1 MPLLVLFVFGAVV
14 LGAGAM
20 LSPAWPTAQPRVGLA
35 ATLALALIIGGAVFW
50 AMAFGWDTLV
60 IDYMLFA
67 LIIGI
72 FLGGTLS
79 FGQSRAE
86 KQGEVLL
93 DSEQGWPGPED
104 LIFFGI
110 VALLL
115 AIPPLFLQPVENAN
129 TTQLAAAALTARDE
143 RTFDFPV
150 VLGVGDADD
159 EAANV
164 LYPPGYSAL
173 SAYLSQQLSQTPE
186 LVQLAVAAVIAL
198 LCVWLMYDLGA
209 ELGDKY
215 LGRAMAVALLFIPGF
230 WMLYLNGHYT
240 ALLGMAFTLAFLIY
254 AYRVWRHGKAPDM
267 IGAGLLLGA
276 TIIAEPNAFPLAL
289 AGYIAVILAEVVG
302 RREPLTGRGLL
313 LGAAVPVIALI
324 ATAPWLLNGLLPNQ
338 DAPRY
343 LLDSGRGGD
352 VLAILAFHGIGLIA
366 LAALGLWTTSRPTEG
381 ETGRQRFVL
390 AVGLG
395 AWGVIAA
402 LLFDYGAIL
411 PLALLA
417 GFGLLWLWEKVM
429 TPRGRTFVITAGLGL
444 ALFGFVSV
452 ILAGSMT
459 F

>member
-35 ATLALALIIGGAVFW
+35 ATLALALIMGGAVFW

-104 LIFFGI
+104 LIFLGI

-115 AIPPLFLQPVENAN
+115 AIPPLFLQPANNAN
-129 TTQLAAAALTARDE
+129 TQQLGAAALAARDE
-143 RTFDFPV
+143 RTFEAPLV
-150 VLGVGDADD
+150 VGVVDGDA
-159 EAANV
+159 ETA

-186 LVQLAVAAVIAL
+186 LVQFAVAAVIAL
-198 LCVWLMYDLGA
+198 LCVWLTYDLGA
-209 ELGDKY
+209 ELRDKR
-215 LGRAMAVALLFIPGF
+215 LGRAMAVALVFIPGF
-230 WMLYLNGHYT
+230 WMIYLNGHYT
-240 ALLGMAFTLAFLIY
+240 ALLGLAFTLAFLIY
-254 AYRVWRHGKAPDM
+254 AYRVWRYGLIPDM

-289 AGYIAVILAEVVG
+289 VGYAALILAEVTG
-302 RREPLTGRGLL
+302 RREPLVRRTLL
-313 LGAAVPVIALI
+313 MGAALPVIALA
-324 ATAPWLLNGLLPNQ
+324 ATSPWLFNGLLPNQ
-338 DAPRY
+338 DAARY

-352 VLAILAFHGIGLIA
+352 VLALVAFHGVGLIV
-366 LAALGLWTTSRPTEG
+366 LAALGLWTTRTD
-381 ETGRQRFVL
+381 ETNAQHFVL
-390 AVGLG
+390 AVGLC
-395 AWGVIAA
+395 AWGIIAA

-417 GFGLLWLWEKVM
+417 GFGLLWLWENVM
-429 TPRGRTFVITAGLGL
+429 IPRGRTFVMMSGLGL
-444 ALFGFVSV
+444 ALFGLVNIIV
-452 ILAGSMT
+452 ILAGANIL
-459 F
+459 

>member
-35 ATLALALIIGGAVFW
+35 ATLALALIMGGAVFW

-104 LIFFGI
+104 LIFLGI

-115 AIPPLFLQPVENAN
+115 AIPPLFLQPADNAN
-129 TTQLAAAALTARDE
+129 TQQLGAAALAARDE
-143 RTFDFPV
+143 RTFEAPLV
-150 VLGVGDADD
+150 VDGNA
-159 EAANV
+159 ETA

-186 LVQLAVAAVIAL
+186 LVQFVVAAVIAL
-198 LCVWLMYDLGA
+198 LCVWLTYDLGA
-209 ELGDKY
+209 EIRDKR
-215 LGRAMAVALLFIPGF
+215 LGRAMAVALVFIPGF
-230 WMLYLNGHYT
+230 WMIYLNGHYT

-254 AYRVWRHGKAPDM
+254 AYRVWRHGLLPDM

-289 AGYIAVILAEVVG
+289 VGYAVLILSEVLG
-302 RREPLTGRGLL
+302 RREPLVRRTLL
-313 LGAAVPVIALI
+313 MGAALPVIALA

-352 VLAILAFHGIGLIA
+352 VLALVAFHGIGLIA
-366 LAALGLWTTSRPTEG
+366 LAALGLWTTRTGEG
-381 ETGRQRFVL
+381 ETNAQYFML
-390 AVGLG
+390 AVGLCV
-395 AWGVIAA
+395 WGIIAA
-402 LLFDYGAIL
+402 LLFDYGAIP

-429 TPRGRTFVITAGLGL
+429 IPRGRTFAMMSGLGL
-444 ALFGFVSV
+444 ALFGLVNIMV
-452 ILAGSMT
+452 MLAGANIL
-459 F
+459 

>member
-104 LIFFGI
+104 LIFLGI

-115 AIPPLFLQPVENAN
+115 AIPPIFMKPAENTN
-129 TTQLAAAALTARDE
+129 TAQLGAAALAARDE
-143 RTFDFPV
+143 RTFDVPLV
-150 VLGVGDADD
+150 IGDAT
-159 EAANV
+159 ENTTAFYA
-164 LYPPGYSAL
+164 PGYSAL

-186 LVQLAVAAVIAL
+186 LVQFAVAAVIAL
-198 LCVWLMYDLGA
+198 LCVWLIYDLGA
-209 ELGDKY
+209 EMRDKY

-230 WMLYLNGHYT
+230 WMLYFNGHYT
-240 ALLGMAFTLAFLIY
+240 ALLGLAFTLAFLTY
-254 AYRVWRHGKAPDM
+254 AYRVLKHGLRADV

-276 TIIAEPNAFPLAL
+276 TIIAEPNAFPLA
-289 AGYIAVILAEVVG
+289 VVG
-302 RREPLTGRGLL
+302 YAALLATEISGRRTFTLRGLVMS
-313 LGAAVPVIALI
+313 AAIGVIALA
-324 ATAPWLLNGLLPNQ
+324 ATAPWLINGLIPNM
-338 DAPRY
+338 DTPRFI
-343 LLDSGRGGD
+343 LDSGRGGD
-352 VLAILAFHGIGLIA
+352 VLAFFAFHGIGVIG
-366 LAALGLWTTSRPTEG
+366 LAALGAWTALRPEHGDNATQPG
-381 ETGRQRFVL
+381 IVL
-390 AVGLG
+390 ALALG
-395 AWGVIAA
+395 IWALVAA
-402 LLFDYGAIL
+402 LLFDYGAII
-411 PLALLA
+411 PLSLLA

-429 TPRGRTFVITAGLGL
+429 TPRGRTFVITSGL
-444 ALFGFVSV
+444 ALLVLGVFSIV
-452 ILAGSMT
+452 LAGSVA
-459 F
+459 